1 MSKFLC
7 FHQAESCC
15 LWHWPA
21 TRSRVPPEPH
31 LRRRSQ
37 LKPRAD
43 PGHAGRAAAAQWAG
57 ALLLQAPAHQ
67 HCSTAGDNCDN
78 WISSLPLNLK
88 QSQLKWSC
96 NVECWIRIH
105 NLNSD
110 TVCTRFQKYGII
122 SNFLNFITKFCIC
135 WLKVNDYIFQSLL
148 SLHQLN
154 LAHNH
159 LTSLHQVIKSLKRF
173 FPIEEI
179 DFVVSWARDILICK
193 YVSDA
198 VFLVL
203 R

>member
-1 MSKFLC
+1 MEKRSRLILFFQWKVYKYLSVSKFLC
-7 FHQAESCC
+7 FHQAKSC

-31 LRRRSQ
+31 LRRRPW

-43 PGHAGRAAAAQWAG
+43 RGHDGRAAAAQRSG

-110 TVCTRFQKYGII
+110 TVCTRF
-122 SNFLNFITKFCIC
+122 SEVWNNFKLFK
-135 WLKVNDYIFQSLL
+135 
-148 SLHQLN
+148 LH
-154 LAHNH
+154 H
-159 LTSLHQVIKSLKRF
+159 
-173 FPIEEI
+173 
-179 DFVVSWARDILICK
+179 
-193 YVSDA
+193 
-198 VFLVL
+198 
-203 R
+203 